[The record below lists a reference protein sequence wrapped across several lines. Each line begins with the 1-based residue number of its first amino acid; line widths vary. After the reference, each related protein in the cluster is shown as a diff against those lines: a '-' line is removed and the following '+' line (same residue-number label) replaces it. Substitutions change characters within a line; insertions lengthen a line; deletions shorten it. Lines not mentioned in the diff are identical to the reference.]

1 MSIHHQTGQ
10 IKTRLLFIKKTVKKV
25 WAVSW
30 THFFFTSNFY
40 HSFFL
45 HFIGS
50 PVLVEIN
57 NTIYFWN
64 RVYTLNLLWCYSY
77 VDELLYWSGKRM
89 KLDDFLQKEII
100 PQRLPSMWIN
110 SKKFVFQ
117 SDDGGLAVL
126 DTATNTVSTL
136 VTNHTI
142 VSRRVSHACGFV

>member
-1 MSIHHQTGQ
+1 
-10 IKTRLLFIKKTVKKV
+10 
-25 WAVSW
+25 
-30 THFFFTSNFY
+30 
-40 HSFFL
+40 
-45 HFIGS
+45 
-50 PVLVEIN
+50 
-57 NTIYFWN
+57 
-64 RVYTLNLLWCYSY
+64 
-77 VDELLYWSGKRM
+77 M

-142 VSRRVSHACGFV
+142 VGSLEKKKLKEKLLTKLFTSSAKLT

>member
-1 MSIHHQTGQ
+1 
-10 IKTRLLFIKKTVKKV
+10 
-25 WAVSW
+25 
-30 THFFFTSNFY
+30 
-40 HSFFL
+40 
-45 HFIGS
+45 
-50 PVLVEIN
+50 
-57 NTIYFWN
+57 
-64 RVYTLNLLWCYSY
+64 
-77 VDELLYWSGKRM
+77 M

-142 VSRRVSHACGFV
+142 VGSLEKTIRKTSNHIIYFQRQINVKGYQCSHDLRYVLFKHNVKQVRNSLRLRV